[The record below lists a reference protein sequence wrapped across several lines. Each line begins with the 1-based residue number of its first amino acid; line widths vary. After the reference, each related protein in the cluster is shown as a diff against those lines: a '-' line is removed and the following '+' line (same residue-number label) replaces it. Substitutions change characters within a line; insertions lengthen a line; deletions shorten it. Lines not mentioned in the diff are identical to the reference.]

1 MASPGSSGDIRN
13 QSWMGDDVRRTN
25 QAMTSMPPGF
35 VAPAAGLW
43 PENSD
48 GGIAS
53 TTTTTTDASGTAT
66 GEQQER
72 RRNERTSSF
81 NNIAAALGSGLAESI
96 EDATRGD
103 HVSNHAN
110 TSITNTASNNAPA
123 NLTDSFFNPINNNNN
138 TGMAYERHKR
148 HTASRLIG
156 ATAGAN
162 SFPAINHKAPEAG
175 SLFVRDTL
183 NNSTVDTTHSTHTH
197 PKSSFASSNG
207 GNHAHT
213 SGSDQN
219 NIGRSSSDNGRLSGG
234 LNADSSIGA
243 PSPFSHDPNA
253 AAFHP
258 SYDQIKA
265 NSSSLQFNTSDQNNN
280 MGDAQRNTNHGS
292 KSRLPVT
299 KDIGMTVSEPS
310 DYSPYVGGA
319 SGGGSKN
326 ITNRNF
332 STNYG
337 VMNHRVAAKPDA
349 NVNLA
354 YGIQSD
360 MQNLWSE
367 SVGGSSRGGGAGG
380 GDLSP
385 KPPSISTNR
394 AVETIAMDG
403 GVGVGD
409 GNANRNNRS
418 PPQAIDAEDD
428 LRPFTWDI
436 NQYETSRTLVIF
448 NAAAIPCNQ
457 IEELCDNF
465 GAIESFRSEFW
476 EWLGVIFISYFDMRS
491 VQFAAMQLP
500 RRLQSLNGT
509 GGNVQVKYCSPLNS
523 SSQNDESL
531 VVVNDLPGQIGQ
543 NNLGSYVSQFG
554 AIRSVR
560 AGNYGSFVVEFNDV
574 QDARK
579 VVFELETRQP
589 WGPDVSIEVGSR
601 NPADRKKGRELLAL
615 LGRWRNQGGGRQG
628 GSPNSRGRQPVNTS
642 GSYRPHGD
650 SRGGMGHRDGR
661 YERGLPHEEHS
672 QQLGY
677 GPGPQDGRYHY
688 GGGNTY
694 AVHQK
699 PHQHPGYSSYRGAH
713 HPNDHIVHGGHGHH
727 GTYTTRPVSHQPPP
741 HQQQFYQQP
750 QQINHGN
757 FPGGSSVISGGSSRH
772 TGTSGYYTD
781 DRSIGSHTSHGSNI
795 RSINSIVESMAGNSR
810 DGQSQNLILDLEL
823 VENELDTR
831 SSLMVRN
838 IPNKYTQ
845 QMLLNEFTEN
855 GHGPGVIDFFYLP
868 IDFKNRCNR
877 GYAFINF
884 VKYRD
889 IVKFHRQ
896 YYGQH
901 WRTFNSDK
909 ICDITYA
916 RIQTKASMLKRFE
929 NSALMEKD
937 EEYKPLVFVS
947 DGPEKGKRLP
957 FPVSSRGS

>member
-1 MASPGSSGDIRN
+1 
-13 QSWMGDDVRRTN
+13 MGDDARGNHSQV
-25 QAMTSMPPGF
+25 MTSMPPGF
-35 VAPAAGLW
+35 VAPACLW
-43 PENSD
+43 PENSN
-48 GGIAS
+48 GGNVTS
-53 TTTTTTDASGTAT
+53 TATTDASATATATATAT
-66 GEQQER
+66 GEQPRQER

-96 EDATRGD
+96 EDATRAD

-110 TSITNTASNNAPA
+110 TNTTNTSNAAPA
-123 NLTDSFFNPINNNNN
+123 NLTDSFFNPINNNNNNN

-156 ATAGAN
+156 AAAGAS
-162 SFPAINHKAPEAG
+162 SFSHKAPEAG
-175 SLFVRDTL
+175 SLFVGDNL
-183 NNSTVDTTHSTHTH
+183 NNSVVDTSHTH

-207 GNHAHT
+207 GTHTHT
-213 SGSDQN
+213 SGADQN
-219 NIGRSSSDNGRLSGG
+219 NISRNSSDNGHRSGG
-234 LNADSSIGA
+234 LNGDSPIGA
-243 PSPFSHDPNA
+243 PPFSHDPNA

-258 SYDQIKA
+258 SYNQITA
-265 NSSSLQFNTSDQNNN
+265 NSSSLQFNTGDQINNT
-280 MGDAQRNTNHGS
+280 GDAQQGNNHHG

-299 KDIGMTVSEPS
+299 KDIGLTVSEPS

-319 SGGGSKN
+319 SGGCSASN
-326 ITNRNF
+326 ITNKNF

-337 VMNHRVAAKPDA
+337 VINRVAKPDV

-367 SVGGSSRGGGAGG
+367 SGGGSKGGGGG

-385 KPPSISTNR
+385 TPHSISTNR
-394 AVETIAMDG
+394 AVETVVMDG

-409 GNANRNNRS
+409 GNSNRNNRS
-418 PPQAIDAEDD
+418 PPQAVDAEGD
-428 LRPFTWDI
+428 LRPFTWDV
-436 NQYETSRTLVIF
+436 NQHEISRTLVIF
-448 NAAAIPCNQ
+448 NAAAILCNQ
-457 IEELCDNF
+457 IEELCGIY

-476 EWLGVIFISYFDMRS
+476 ERLGVIFISYFDMRS
-491 VQFAAMQLP
+491 VQYAAMQLP
-500 RRLQSLNGT
+500 RRLQGLNGT

-531 VVVNDLPGQIGQ
+531 VVINDLPSQIGQ
-543 NNLGSYVSQFG
+543 NNLGSFMSQFG
-554 AIRSVR
+554 STRSLR

-574 QDARK
+574 QDARS

-615 LGRWRNQGGGRQG
+615 LGRWRNQGGGAGQG
-628 GSPNSRGRQPVNTS
+628 GSLNSRGRQPVNTS
-642 GSYRPHGD
+642 DTYRLHGD
-650 SRGGMGHRDGR
+650 SRGGMVHRDGR

-699 PHQHPGYSSYRGAH
+699 PHQHPGYSSYRGVH
-713 HPNDHIVHGGHGHH
+713 HPNDHVVHGGHGHH
-727 GTYTTRPVSHQPPP
+727 GTYITRPVSHQPPP

-750 QQINHGN
+750 QQINDGN

-772 TGTSGYYTD
+772 TGTSAYYTD
-781 DRSIGSHTSHGSNI
+781 DRSIGSHGSNI

-810 DGQSQNLILDLEL
+810 DGQSQNLILDLDL
-823 VENELDTR
+823 VENEIDTR

-884 VKYRD
+884 VNYRD

-957 FPVSSRGS
+957 FAVSSRGS